1 MGSATKSRNKV
12 EEIKK
17 LADQILFHK
26 KKYYDGEPVIS
37 DEAYDSLEDKL
48 RKLDPTNPVLF
59 MVGNNEAGKV
69 FHDPPMLSSQ
79 KTTSIDDV
87 VKWSGGRDLMVGNKI
102 DGVSLSLIYENGRLI
117 QAATRGNGTMGD
129 DTTIAAMKV
138 TAIPK
143 SVPEITLRLNIR
155 GELFMRLSEFARI
168 KKTESDQ
175 YSSPRNLT
183 AGTIKQKDLGLLD
196 KRVLSFGAFELLGLR
211 DEEATLE
218 EKVDLLL
225 EWGFETTEFK
235 LLKSPSKESIE
246 ALYRNTVSARGN
258 LDFEIDG
265 LVLKYNDA
273 KERANAGATA
283 HHPRW
288 MMALKFRSQGKLS
301 QVNSI
306 TWQVGRLGTITP
318 VAELEPVEV
327 MGAVIQR
334 ATLHNADFLESLDV
348 APGDSVWVIRSGD
361 VIPKITEVVEK
372 GPNSVL
378 LPSRCPSCDS
388 KLRRDGVNLLCASP
402 ICRDREIQRIRHW
415 IKITDIKGLGTK
427 NVAKLYDNELIRHFA
442 DLYDKNLTERK
453 LVSLLGKNGSKIFQS
468 IQETK
473 NIPFHL
479 FLAGL
484 GIKTLGNQM
493 AKVLTKHFPTY
504 EALKNVTA
512 DQLMEI
518 EGISEITARKI
529 LEGLHDPM
537 LADHLLEKGVMIS
550 EGPKISKRESQ
561 SPTRLTNFFESQDKS
576 PEYEIRSQEPE
587 NLEDLPKVYVT
598 GAIPGMTK
606 KEVQTFLEQH
616 NYEWAG
622 ISKKLTLL
630 IVGEKPGKNKLEK
643 AQKYGIPQKSWEDFM
658 KELRQR

>member
-1 MGSATKSRNKV
+1 MGSATQSRNKV

-17 LADQILFHK
+17 LANQILFHK

-48 RKLDPTNPVLF
+48 RELDPTNPVLF
-59 MVGNNEAGKV
+59 MVGSNEAGKV

-79 KTTSIDDV
+79 KTTNVDDV

-138 TAIPK
+138 AAIPK
-143 SVPEITLRLNIR
+143 SIPEITPRINIR

-175 YSSPRNLT
+175 YSSPRNLA
-183 AGTIKQKDLGLLD
+183 AGTIKQKDLSLLD
-196 KRVLSFGAFELLGLR
+196 KRVLSFSAFELLGLR

-218 EKVDLLL
+218 EKVGLLL

-235 LLKSPSKESIE
+235 LLRSPSKESIE
-246 ALYRNTVSARGN
+246 ALYRNTASARGN

-301 QVNSI
+301 KVNSI

-334 ATLHNADFLESLDV
+334 ATLHNADFLETLDV

-372 GPNSVL
+372 GPNSAL

-388 KLRRDGVNLLCASP
+388 KLRRDGVNLLCNSP

-415 IKITDIKGLGTK
+415 IKITDIKGLGSK
-427 NVAKLYDNELIRHFA
+427 NVAKLYDNGLIRHFA

-453 LVSLLGKNGSKIFQS
+453 LVSLLGKNGSKIFQG

-484 GIKTLGNQM
+484 GIETLGKQM
-493 AKVLTKHFPTY
+493 AKVLTNHFSTY

-518 EGISEITARKI
+518 EGISEITAGKI
-529 LEGLHDPM
+529 LEGIHDPM
-537 LADHLLEKGVMIS
+537 LADHLLEKGVVIS
-550 EGPKISKRESQ
+550 EGTRILKRESQ
-561 SPTRLTNFFESQDKS
+561 PPTRLTDFFGSKDES
-576 PEYEIRSQEPE
+576 PEFGIRPQG
-587 NLEDLPKVYVT
+587 LERLRDLPKVYVT
-598 GAIPGMTK
+598 GTIPGMTK

-616 NYEWAG
+616 NYEWAA

-643 AQKYGIPQKSWEDFM
+643 AQKYGIPQKSWDEFI
-658 KELRQR
+658 KELR